1 MNQLT
6 DARERLAADWQDLRR
21 SMRRETGREPRWT
34 ANLLWPALALAAGV
48 AVGARVWRRHTRK
61 N

>member
-1 MNQLT
+1 MNQLS
-6 DARERLAADWQDLRR
+6 DARERFAADWQDLRR

-34 ANLLWPALALAAGV
+34 ANLLWPVLALAAGV
-48 AVGARVWRRHTRK
+48 AAGAGVWWRHTRK